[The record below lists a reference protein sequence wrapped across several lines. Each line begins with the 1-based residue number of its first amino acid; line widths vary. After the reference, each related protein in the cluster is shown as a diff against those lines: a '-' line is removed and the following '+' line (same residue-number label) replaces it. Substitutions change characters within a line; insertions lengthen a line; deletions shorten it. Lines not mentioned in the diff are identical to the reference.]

1 MQRREFITLFGG
13 TAARWPLAARRRIP
27 TKLPD
32 GSPSS
37 LISTRQRSKPGGQT
51 CASSAGSRGQDFIV
65 MQSGIEMGS
74 RGPLDEA
81 ARRVVEN
88 KPDLVFLD
96 SHETPTQNN
105 DPQ

>member
-1 MQRREFITLFGG
+1 VARQRRGRLPRG
-13 TAARWPLAARRRIP
+13 RRIP

-32 GSPSS
+32 GRITFFPD
-37 LISTRQRSKPGGQT
+37 LYPAKLEAWRADMRVLGWIE
-51 CASSAGSRGQDFIV
+51 GQDLIV

-81 ARRVVEN
+81 AQRVVEN

-96 SHETPTQNN
+96 SHETPTRNN
-105 DPQ
+105 DPR